1 MLIEQAF
8 HNLHEILVGSGYAN
22 QDYQKGFEASIVG
35 AFSLAVLQELNGRN
49 APNPISFLV
58 AEKRY
63 PDIEPNLRAD
73 LFVNLSRLFTGSEEY
88 ADFGFRFNN
97 WVEAKNFR
105 RTGGT
110 PPVTPNLGSI
120 VADIL
125 RLIVLVPKEDHGRAG
140 RYFLHVYRGDPLQ
153 QKLINDEREDG
164 TKREWVT
171 KLLAAGDHEIA
182 DLELAKEKEWPSF
195 FQHLGKAFDSATCQL
210 SITNYR
216 IVPAHTKNNPSYTLI
231 LTRINSAK
239 FVFSGTSMIL
249 NSDRT
254 VAIGPVA
261 AAPVI
266 AAPVAPVNAVEAFR
280 RLVANAMKPKKP
292 RKKRAKK
299 AANNAAPNP

>member
-8 HNLHEILVGSGYAN
+8 HNLPEILVGSGYAK

-49 APNPISFLV
+49 APNPISFLI

-63 PDIEPNLRAD
+63 PDIEQNLRAD

-88 ADFGFRFNN
+88 ADFGFRFSN
-97 WVEAKNFR
+97 WVEAKYFR

-110 PPVTPNLGSI
+110 PPATSNLGSI
-120 VADIL
+120 VADLL
-125 RLIVLVPKEDHGRAG
+125 RLIVLIPKEEHNRAG
-140 RYFLHVYRGDPLQ
+140 RYFLHVYRGDPLR
-153 QKLINDEREDG
+153 QKLINDVRNDN

-171 KLLAAGDHEIA
+171 KLLEAGDHEID
-182 DLELAKEKEWPSF
+182 DLELAKERSWPSF
-195 FQHLGKAFDSATCQL
+195 FLHLGKDFVSATCKL

-216 IVPAHTKNNPSYTLI
+216 IAPPLKNSDDSYTLI

-239 FVFSGTSMIL
+239 FVFCGTSLTL

-254 VAIGPVA
+254 VT
-261 AAPVI
+261 
-266 AAPVAPVNAVEAFR
+266 VAPVVDVPATDSPKPPGPAIDDFR
-280 RLVANAMKPKKP
+280 KLVANSMKPKKP
-292 RKKRAKK
+292 RQKRTKNAVKK
-299 AANNAAPNP
+299 ADSAS

>member
-8 HNLHEILVGSGYAN
+8 HNLPEILVGSGYAK

-63 PDIEPNLRAD
+63 PGIEPNLRAD

-88 ADFGFRFNN
+88 ADFGFRFCN
-97 WVEAKNFR
+97 WLEAKYFR

-125 RLIVLVPKEDHGRAG
+125 RLTVLVPQEDHARAG
-140 RYFLHVYRGDPLQ
+140 RYFLHVYRGDPIQ
-153 QKLINDEREDG
+153 EKLINDTREDG
-164 TKREWVT
+164 SKRDWVT

-182 DLELAKEKEWPSF
+182 DLELAKEKQWPSF
-195 FQHLGKAFDSATCQL
+195 FQHLGKPFDSATCQL
-210 SITNYR
+210 SVTNYR
-216 IVPAHTKNNPSYTLI
+216 IVPPHKKNDPSYTLI

-239 FVFSGTSMIL
+239 FVFNGTSWTI

-254 VAIGPVA
+254 VSVVAVPVA
-261 AAPVI
+261 AV
-266 AAPVAPVNAVEAFR
+266 AAPSTPQNSIDDFR
-280 RLVANAMKPKKP
+280 KLVANTMKPKKP
-292 RKKRAKK
+292 RKKREKK
-299 AANNAAPNP
+299 AANNAAPTS